1 VIETLVQE
9 LSAISKLETERTDK
23 TTNSEGGG
31 TDKTIN
37 SGGAEGFFHIGGDEL
52 HWDCWD
58 VPHINAWM
66 AQAGTYS
73 TYFSTDFSFECAW
86 LAFV

>member
-1 VIETLVQE
+1 MIETLVQE
-9 LSAISKLETERTDK
+9 LSAVSKLETERTDK
-23 TTNSEGGG
+23 TINGEGGGG

-37 SGGAEGFFHIGGDEL
+37 GGGAEGFFHIGGDEL

-66 AQAGTYS
+66 AQAGTVS
-73 TYFSTDFSFECAW
+73 TYFSFKCVS